1 MIRTFF
7 LPFVLS
13 LFILLLPEASPAKY
27 KAASVKDGGTIAGK
41 VSFEGKV
48 PAPVKY
54 IITKDQHACGKGQVT
69 RQEVDAKDGA
79 LRGVIVYLDKVKKGK
94 AYPKGT
100 KSVVVDQKK
109 CAYVPYL
116 QVVAEGGKVTILNS
130 DDAHHNIHTYEI
142 IGRAKRS
149 MWNISQPKQRKKV
162 VRRAKVRRSPIVRV
176 ECDVH
181 NWMKGFLFVARN
193 PYYAL
198 VGADGSFEITDV
210 PPGKYSLRAWHP
222 ALGVKKKR
230 IKISAGGK
238 KTADFTFSSK

>member
-1 MIRTFF
+1 MIHKFF

-13 LFILLLPEASPAKY
+13 LLLLLLPNASLAKY
-27 KAASVKDGGTIAGK
+27 KAASVKDGGTITGK
-41 VSFEGKV
+41 VSFEGKP

-130 DDAHHNIHTYEI
+130 DAAHHNIHTYEI

-149 MWNISQPKQRKKV
+149 MWNISQPRQRKKV

-198 VGADGSFEITDV
+198 VGADGRFEIADV
-210 PPGKYSLRAWHP
+210 PPGKYALRAWHP
-222 ALGVKKKR
+222 ALGLKKKR

-238 KTADFTFSSK
+238 KTADFTFSAK

>member
-1 MIRTFF
+1 MIRKFF

-13 LFILLLPEASPAKY
+13 LPFLFFPDASLAKY
-27 KAASVKDGGTIAGK
+27 KVVSITGGGAVTGK
-41 VSFEGKV
+41 VSFKGEPPK
-48 PAPVKY
+48 PVKY
-54 IITKDQHACGKGQVT
+54 IITKDQHACGEGQVT

-79 LRGVIVYLDKVKKGK
+79 LRGVVVYLDKVKKGK
-94 AYPKGT
+94 AYPEKI
-100 KSVVVDQKK
+100 KSAVVDQKK

-162 VRRAKVRRSPIVRV
+162 VRRAKVRRSPIVRI

-198 VGADGSFEITDV
+198 VNDHGSFEINDV

-222 ALGVKKKR
+222 ALGVKKK
-230 IKISAGGK
+230 KITITAGGK
-238 KTADFTFSSK
+238 KAAAFTFSSK

>member
-1 MIRTFF
+1 MIRTFI

-13 LFILLLPEASPAKY
+13 LLILLLPDASLAKY
-27 KAASVKDGGTIAGK
+27 KVASVKDGGTITGK
-41 VSFEGKV
+41 VSFQGEP

-94 AYPKGT
+94 AYPEKI
-100 KSVVVDQKK
+100 KSAVVDQKK

-130 DDAHHNIHTYEI
+130 DAAHHNIHTYEI

-198 VGADGSFEITDV
+198 VGADGRFEIADV

-230 IKISAGGK
+230 IKISTGGK

>member
-1 MIRTFF
+1 MIRTFI

-13 LFILLLPEASPAKY
+13 LPFLLAPNASLAKY
-27 KAASVKDGGTIAGK
+27 KAASVKDGGTITGK
-41 VSFEGKV
+41 VSFEGKA

-79 LRGVIVYLDKVKKGK
+79 LRGVVVYLDKVKKGK
-94 AYPKGT
+94 AYPEKT
-100 KSVVVDQKK
+100 KSAVVDQKK

-130 DDAHHNIHTYEI
+130 DAAHHNIHTYEI

-149 MWNISQPKQRKKV
+149 MWNISQPRQRKKV

-198 VGADGSFEITDV
+198 VGADGRFEIADV

-230 IKISAGGK
+230 IKISTGGK
-238 KTADFTFSSK
+238 KTADFTFSAK

>member
-1 MIRTFF
+1 MMRRFF
-7 LPFVLS
+7 LLS
-13 LFILLLPEASPAKY
+13 ILPLLVLLLPNASPAKY
-27 KAASVKDGGTIAGK
+27 KVAPVPGGGTITGR
-41 VSFEGKV
+41 VSFEGTP

-54 IITKDQHACGKGQVT
+54 IITKDQHACGEGQVT
-69 RQEVDAKDGA
+69 RQEVDVKDGV
-79 LRGVIVYLDKVKKGK
+79 LRGVIVYLHKVKKGK
-94 AYPKGT
+94 DYPK
-100 KSVVVDQKK
+100 KIQSVVVDQKK
-109 CAYVPYL
+109 CAYLPYL

-130 DDAHHNIHTYEI
+130 DAAHHNIHTYEI

-162 VRRAKVRRSPIVRV
+162 VRRAKVRRSPIVRI

-198 VGADGSFEITDV
+198 VSADGTFEINDV

-222 ALGVKKKR
+222 ALGVKKK
-230 IKISAGGK
+230 KTSISAGGK

>member
-1 MIRTFF
+1 MIRKFI

-13 LFILLLPEASPAKY
+13 LPFLLAPDASLAKY
-27 KAASVKDGGTIAGK
+27 KVAPVSGGGTITGK
-41 VSFEGKV
+41 VSFEGKI

-54 IITKDQHACGKGQVT
+54 IITKDHDACGKGQVT

-79 LRGVIVYLDKVKKGK
+79 LRGVVVYLDKVKKGK
-94 AYPKGT
+94 AYPKAIQ
-100 KSVVVDQKK
+100 SVVVDQKK

-116 QVVAEGGKVTILNS
+116 QAVAEGGKVTILNS
-130 DDAHHNIHTYEI
+130 DAAHHNIHTYEI

-149 MWNISQPKQRKKV
+149 MWNISQPRQRKKV
-162 VRRAKVRRSPIVRV
+162 VRRAKVRRSPIVRI

-230 IKISAGGK
+230 IAISAGGK
-238 KTADFTFSSK
+238 KAAAFTFSSK

>member
-13 LFILLLPEASPAKY
+13 LPFLFFPDASLAKY
-27 KAASVKDGGTIAGK
+27 KVVSITGGGTVTGK
-41 VSFEGKV
+41 VSFEGT
-48 PAPVKY
+48 PPRPVKY
-54 IITKDQHACGKGQVT
+54 IITKDQHACGEGQVT

-79 LRGVIVYLDKVKKGK
+79 LRGVVVYLDKVKKGK
-94 AYPKGT
+94 AYPKET
-100 KSVVVDQKK
+100 QSAVVDQKK

-142 IGRAKRS
+142 IGRSKRS

-162 VRRAKVRRSPIVRV
+162 VRRAKVRRSPIVRI

-198 VGADGSFEITDV
+198 VNDDGSFEINDV
-210 PPGKYSLRAWHP
+210 LPGKYSLRAWHP
-222 ALGVKKKR
+222 ALGVKKK
-230 IKISAGGK
+230 KITITAGGK

>member
-1 MIRTFF
+1 MIRKFF

-13 LFILLLPEASPAKY
+13 LPFLFFPDASLAKY
-27 KAASVKDGGTIAGK
+27 KVVSITGGGAVTGK
-41 VSFEGKV
+41 VSFEGE
-48 PAPVKY
+48 PPRPVKY
-54 IITKDQHACGKGQVT
+54 IITKDQHACGEGQVT

-79 LRGVIVYLDKVKKGK
+79 LRGVVVYLDKVKKGK
-94 AYPKGT
+94 AYPEKIQ
-100 KSVVVDQKK
+100 SAVVDQKK

-130 DDAHHNIHTYEI
+130 DAAHHNIHTYEI

-162 VRRAKVRRSPIVRV
+162 VRRAKVRRSPIVRI

-198 VGADGSFEITDV
+198 VGADGRFEINDV

-222 ALGVKKKR
+222 ALGVKKK
-230 IKISAGGK
+230 KITITAGGK
-238 KTADFTFSSK
+238 KTAAFTFSAK